1 MSKVIGF
8 EIERLTE
15 QHDDLS
21 WALSVLR
28 GSGVELDS
36 RQAAINVLTSLTEYG
51 CTDLIRRASCAALS
65 ARHIPA

>member
-1 MSKVIGF
+1 MSKVISCD
-8 EIERLTE
+8 IERLTE
-15 QHDDLS
+15 QHSDLA

-28 GSGVELDS
+28 GRGDGLDS

>member
-1 MSKVIGF
+1 MSKVIGCD
-8 EIERLTE
+8 IERLTE

-28 GSGVELDS
+28 GRGDELDS

-51 CTDLIRRASCAALS
+51 CTDLIRRSSCAALS
-65 ARHIPA
+65 ARHTPA